1 MCYPL
6 MYMTL
11 IERNLEEV
19 NSNCS
24 LRDWKRKILENIT
37 RNLMFPSEL
46 PTKESVIH
54 YVADMSFDYHNV
66 AHSGKLYADN
76 HNPTDGDIDLL
87 VKIVLAIFME
97 CSLISPYDNYCQ
109 EVAWTKNQ
117 LLEKIKKDV
126 RWQFDNES

>member
-24 LRDWKRKILENIT
+24 LRDWKRKILETIT

-54 YVADMSFDYHNV
+54 NV

-76 HNPTDGDIDLL
+76 RNPTDGDIDLL

>member
-1 MCYPL
+1 ML
-6 MYMTL
+6 L
-11 IERNLEEV
+11 IVENFMRITV
-19 NSNCS
+19 
-24 LRDWKRKILENIT
+24 IL
-37 RNLMFPSEL
+37 
-46 PTKESVIH
+46 H
-54 YVADMSFDYHNV
+54 
-66 AHSGKLYADN
+66 
-76 HNPTDGDIDLL
+76 GDIDLL

>member
-54 YVADMSFDYHNV
+54 YVADMSFDYHNA

-76 HNPTDGDIDLL
+76 RNPTDGDIDLL
-87 VKIVLAIFME
+87 IKIVLAIFME

-117 LLEKIKKDV
+117 LLE
-126 RWQFDNES
+126 